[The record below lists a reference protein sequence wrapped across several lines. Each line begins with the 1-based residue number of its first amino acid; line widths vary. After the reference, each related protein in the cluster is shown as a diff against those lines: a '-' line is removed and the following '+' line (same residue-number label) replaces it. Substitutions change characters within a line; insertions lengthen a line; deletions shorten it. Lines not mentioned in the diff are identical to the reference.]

1 MFLQYFTLYTRYI
14 KLFYYHSIT
23 VPCIHEYFQKKFLY
37 NEENCTKITKWKV
50 KFTIALYFWTFD
62 SENCESSYVT
72 FHFYLHRFLEVFHF
86 VYRHNNTLC
95 KVKGFGHS
103 TTQKMH
109 KYSWIELSGNYVA
122 DAQFQLYMLLDNSW

>member
-1 MFLQYFTLYTRYI
+1 MLCTFEFLTMTIFVCNFSFLSTLVFR
-14 KLFYYHSIT
+14 S
-23 VPCIHEYFQKKFLY
+23 
-37 NEENCTKITKWKV
+37 
-50 KFTIALYFWTFD
+50 
-62 SENCESSYVT
+62 
-72 FHFYLHRFLEVFHF
+72 FHF

-122 DAQFQLYMLLDNSW
+122 DAQFQLYMLLDNS